1 MNSTV
6 FIAGNS
12 PNSSPLAGSLV
23 NHYLDA
29 GKKVVTASFSET
41 REVKESDEGGLLT
54 AYTWVPG
61 SSLSPRNILLQ
72 SHRDQGEA
80 ENAFLIY
87 TVGKTGEP
95 FHTASSASI
104 QRLLDQKVKSYLF
117 FWKELVGHYVSRRKG
132 RLSVILHSEPGT
144 LRDPLNAGTYGM
156 FRSLVIASL
165 QAYQKE
171 PFRMGLFE
179 SESEDLEGFTSYIL
193 DLMVEETWEENMIYS
208 FPEKAGRFSLGSKR
222 RGVRP

>member
-1 MNSTV
+1 MSSTV
-6 FIAGNS
+6 FIAGNA
-12 PNSSPLAGSLV
+12 PNSSPLAGRLI

-29 GKKVVTASFSET
+29 GRKVVTASFSET
-41 REVKESDEGGLLT
+41 REIPDNDDSGLLT

-72 SHRDQGEA
+72 SLRDQGEA
-80 ENAFLIY
+80 ENSFLIY
-87 TVGKTGEP
+87 TAGKTGEP

-117 FWKELVGHYVSRRKG
+117 FWKELVGHYVNRRKG

-144 LRDPLNAGTYGM
+144 LRDPINAGTYGM
-156 FRSLVIASL
+156 FRALITSSL
-165 QAYQKE
+165 QAYQQE

-179 SESEDLEGFTSYIL
+179 SESEDLEGYINHVL
-193 DLMVEETWEENMIYS
+193 TIMAEASWEENMIYP
-208 FPEKAGRFSLGSKR
+208 FPEKTGLFTLSGKR
-222 RGVRP
+222 RGTRP